1 MLPFIYK
8 HLPAS
13 DITGLP
19 LPCARYFEPLVGG
32 GAMFFDYGWQANQ
45 ALLNDLNKP
54 LMDAYRCLK
63 DYFTALEIGVK
74 DDADRSYNDLRAYFN
89 AERKANT
96 ENPLV
101 LGPLFVMLNHLCFN
115 GLWRENKSGGFNV
128 PRGTQG
134 SGPNERPR
142 SLATI
147 DWDHLKLA
155 GERLQSAQLAHG
167 DCLIAWPWEALPG
180 LGDVVS
186 YDPPYAGEFS
196 NYDAKAFTLD
206 HHRALRDQAQRGAD
220 NGATV
225 IVCGSNNE
233 WSWKIYGKPTE
244 VVSVR
249 RTVGASLRGDATE
262 ALYVFA
268 AHK

>member
-1 MLPFIYK
+1 VE
-8 HLPAS
+8 
-13 DITGLP
+13 D
-19 LPCARYFEPLVGG
+19 
-32 GAMFFDYGWQANQ
+32 N
-45 ALLNDLNKP
+45 
-54 LMDAYRCLK
+54 
-63 DYFTALEIGVK
+63 
-74 DDADRSYNDLRAYFN
+74 ADRPYDEIRAAFN
-89 AERKANT
+89 AERKT
-96 ENPLV
+96 DSDDPV
-101 LGPLFVMLNHLCFN
+101 QLGAPFVMLNHLCFN

-155 GERLQSAQLAHG
+155 GERLQSAQLDHG
-167 DCLIAWPWEALPG
+167 DCLNAWPTEWPPPG
-180 LGDVVS
+180 LGGVVF

-206 HHRALRDQAQRGAD
+206 HHRALRDQAQRWAD